1 MIKKVLTK
9 IFLALVLTVSSA
21 MLPISMKVSAAE
33 NPYFSTWAWPGRPG
47 GNGDGSEEWL
57 QGNYGETNGPY
68 RLIYSSQGDVNFL
81 NNQKNVADTI
91 GTGILGVLVG
101 QVFVG
106 ATIAALSGVGLTAM
120 GIAASISGG
129 YQGAYY
135 KSNTYISGRCMKT
148 VITTYKNANYTGFV
162 KEYIQYTKW

>member
-9 IFLALVLTVSSA
+9 ISLALVLTVSSA
-21 MLPISMKVSAAE
+21 ILPISMKVSAAE

-68 RLIYSSQGDVNFL
+68 RLIYSSQGDVNSL

-106 ATIAALSGVGLTAM
+106 AT
-120 GIAASISGG
+120 IAASISGG

-148 VITTYKNANYTGFV
+148 VITTYKNSNYTGFV